1 MSVISIRP
9 ATEKLQNL
17 GDLRR
22 PDRMP
27 HFVAPDRSGQA
38 AMARSYG
45 DLGRGVGRL
54 GDALA
59 AIAIKAKREDEDRR
73 LAAAG
78 VEYQRRLQ
86 AGFLEGDNA
95 LLTRQ
100 GDDLE
105 GEGLKRTENDKQ
117 NLFTTSFD
125 EVCSRYEI
133 DGKLKD
139 KFALHVAPVALSW
152 NGRMDSHVM
161 TERQKNKITA
171 ADNLFDQDQQ
181 TWAND
186 RFNAEMTQKLLDDYD
201 HKLQVRGVT
210 EKVRADEVRKYAL
223 GLAADIARSSFDG
236 LDSEEAFDNQIKVLE
251 EKPDE
256 LFADNTELKTRLG
269 SNALPED
276 TVKLLVSEAKVKK
289 ENFVREQ
296 MRTMNAEVDALIA
309 QGGEAAAKGLLTE
322 MDKGVDALREKG
334 ETLPE
339 GSKVRLS
346 AFQAAARLDKAADTL
361 AEQEMVAEYLE
372 GQKTDPNFRLKYP
385 EGTRKGRLC
394 EQVNASIDNERAKRT
409 QEGIAENKESLSRS
423 LSQLEALELDGSISP
438 EEASLTQAA
447 IWAKFRKCVIAGT
460 VPTDFMKSFRSRLET
475 RLSDQ
480 EANAMRKFYRA
491 FGYAPELQPDGDAGV
506 SVRNAAKKDTTEYY
520 APLEEDGQR
529 VESRKTRVKA
539 TELLEYGDALLR
551 TLRELGPDVSR
562 EGVVDKE
569 ITRLKSE
576 WIKGEVKKNIQ
587 ATVDAARKSAI
598 LLRGR
603 LGDAL
608 DEDEGEVQQGKGK
621 KGHRD
626 DDNSASR

>member
-27 HFVAPDRSGQA
+27 HFVAPDNSGKIV
-38 AMARSYG
+38 MARSY
-45 DLGRGVGRL
+45 DRLGRGVGRL
-54 GDALA
+54 GDALLGVVL
-59 AIAIKAKREDEDRR
+59 KEKKEDEDRR

-125 EVCSRYEI
+125 EVCSRYKI

-186 RFNAEMTQKLLDDYD
+186 RFNAAMTQKLLDDYD
-201 HKLQVRGVT
+201 HRLQVRGVT

-296 MRTMNAEVDALIA
+296 MRTMDAEVDALIA

-385 EGTRKGRLC
+385 DGTRKGRLC
-394 EQVNASIDNERAKRT
+394 EKVNTAIDDERAKRT
-409 QEGIAENKESLSRS
+409 QEGIAENKESLSKS
-423 LSQLEALELDGSISP
+423 LSQLEALELDGSISQ
-438 EEASLTQAA
+438 EEASLAQAA

-460 VPTDFMKSFRSRLET
+460 IPAEFMKSFRSRLET
-475 RLSDQ
+475 RLTDQ
-480 EANAMRKFYRA
+480 EANAMRKFYKA
-491 FGYAPELQPDGDAGV
+491 FGYAPELQSDGDIGQAA
-506 SVRNAAKKDTTEYY
+506 RNAAGKDTTAYY
-520 APLEEDGQR
+520 APLEEDGQK
-529 VESRKTRVKA
+529 VESRKTRIKA
-539 TELLEYGDALLR
+539 SELVEYGDALLN

-562 EGVVDKE
+562 GGVVDTE
-569 ITRLKSE
+569 ISRLKSN
-576 WIKGEVKKNIQ
+576 WVKGEVKKNIQ
-587 ATVDAARKSAI
+587 ATVDAARRSAI
-598 LLRGR
+598 LFRGS
-603 LGDAL
+603 LPDAVGEKD
-608 DEDEGEVQQGKGK
+608 DEQDAKK
-621 KGHRD
+621 KGRRD
-626 DDNSASR
+626 DDNSASK